1 MVSFLVFVDLY
12 LFVKFWVLVISL
24 DRNTFYN
31 KFENIEALEKKKKR
45 DLENVMYK
53 EKLKEL
59 GLFSPKKGHVFLNM
73 LSLSCLN
80 MLNVI
85 M

>member
-1 MVSFLVFVDLY
+1 
-12 LFVKFWVLVISL
+12 
-24 DRNTFYN
+24 
-31 KFENIEALEKKKKR
+31 
-45 DLENVMYK
+45 MYK